1 MIARSFGIRFTLRRL
16 ALPSVHAPT
25 EREKLMAPKGTL
37 ESANAPP
44 PARGLVDLVAARLS
58 LLDLAQPTYGGDVI
72 AAILQLACDARASD
86 VHFTPTESDLIV
98 AWRVDGGLQPIATV
112 PQRLS
117 ANVAARL
124 KVLADLLTYR
134 TDVPQEGRLRD
145 ATHDMEM
152 RLSTFPTLNGEK
164 SVVRVFAGSGRFQWP
179 SDLGLPADLQQRL
192 LELLLETAG
201 TLIITGPAGSGKTTT
216 AYACLRELQRQ
227 VGSGKSVVTLEDPI
241 ESVLGGISQSQVN
254 RAAGF
259 DYVLGL
265 RSLLRQDPDAILV
278 GEIRDRE
285 TAETV
290 FQACLTGH
298 LVLTTF
304 HAGSAAEA
312 ICRLGD
318 MGIEPYQL
326 RAGLL
331 GILCQRLFRELCD
344 CAQWTDDDVH
354 RLGYPV
360 QRVRIPIGC
369 AGCNSTGYRGR
380 LLLAELLVPN
390 DAAVGRAIVTRADTT
405 ELTAL
410 ATAAGMLSISQRAIQ
425 AIEAGRT
432 SPAEA
437 RRVLG
442 FRDGSGHGAGV

>member
-1 MIARSFGIRFTLRRL
+1 
-16 ALPSVHAPT
+16 
-25 EREKLMAPKGTL
+25 MAPRGTQDPVEPL
-37 ESANAPP
+37 
-44 PARGLVDLVAARLS
+44 PAAKGLVERVSAQLPHTDS
-58 LLDLAQPTYGGDVI
+58 AQPSYVGDVI
-72 AAILQLACDARASD
+72 SAVLRVACEAGASD
-86 VHFTPTESDLIV
+86 VHFTPTESELLIL
-98 AWRVDGGLQPIATV
+98 WRVDGVLQAVATV
-112 PQRLS
+112 PRRLA

-145 ATHDMEM
+145 VTQDIEM
-152 RLSTFPTLNGEK
+152 RLSTFPTLYGEK
-164 SVVRVFAGSGRFQWP
+164 AVVRIFAGSGRFQWP
-179 SDLGLPADLQQRL
+179 ADLGLPDDLQQRL
-192 LELLLETAG
+192 LELLHETAG
-201 TLIITGPAGSGKTTT
+201 ALVITGPAGSGKTTT

-227 VGSGKSVVTLEDPI
+227 VGAGKSVVTLEDPI

-259 DYVLGL
+259 DYALGL

-304 HAGSAAEA
+304 HGGSAAEA
-312 ICRLGD
+312 ITRLGD
-318 MGIEPYQL
+318 MGIEPYLL

-344 CAQWTDDDVH
+344 CARWTDDETQK
-354 RLGYPV
+354 LGYQVAKARVPV
-360 QRVRIPIGC
+360 GC
-369 AGCNSTGYRGR
+369 SDCNGTGYRGR
-380 LLLAELLVPN
+380 LLLAELLVPG
-390 DAAVGRAIVTRADTT
+390 DPSVGRAILSNADATT
-405 ELTAL
+405 LQAL
-410 ATAAGMLSISQRAIQ
+410 ATQSGMNSISHRALQ
-425 AIEAGRT
+425 AIAEGRT

-442 FRDGSGHGAGV
+442 FRETFHHEAK

>member
-1 MIARSFGIRFTLRRL
+1 MASK
-16 ALPSVHAPT
+16 APQ
-25 EREKLMAPKGTL
+25 
-37 ESANAPP
+37 ESLVIP
-44 PARGLVDLVAARLS
+44 PAVGLVDRIAAQLPKV
-58 LLDLAQPTYGGDVI
+58 DPAHPTYVGDVI
-72 AAILQLACDARASD
+72 TAILQVACEARASD
-86 VHFTPTESDLIV
+86 VHFTPTESDLTV
-98 AWRVDGGLQPIATV
+98 AWRIDGVLQPIASI
-112 PQRLS
+112 PRRLS

-145 ATHDMEM
+145 DAQDVEM
-152 RLSTFPTLNGEK
+152 RLSTFPTLYGEK
-164 SVVRVFAGSGRFQWP
+164 AVVRLFAGSGRFQWP
-179 SDLGLPADLQQRL
+179 ADLGLPADLQQRL
-192 LELLLETAG
+192 LELLLETSG
-201 TLIITGPAGSGKTTT
+201 TLLITGSAGSGKTTT

-254 RAAGF
+254 RNAGF
-259 DYVLGL
+259 DYSLGL
-265 RSLLRQDPDAILV
+265 RSLMRQDPDAILV

-304 HAGSAAEA
+304 HAGGAAEA
-312 ICRLGD
+312 VCRLQD

-326 RAGLL
+326 RAGLV

-344 CAQWTDDDVH
+344 CARWTDDEIH

-360 QRVRIPIGC
+360 NRVRIPVGC
-369 AGCNSTGYRGR
+369 PNCSETGYRGR
-380 LLLAELLVPN
+380 MLLAELLIPD
-390 DAAVGRAIVTRADTT
+390 DATVGRAIVTRATT
-405 ELTAL
+405 AELQAL
-410 ATAAGMLSISQRAIQ
+410 AVASGMLSIHQRAVQ
-425 AIEAGRT
+425 AIEAGRI
-432 SPAEA
+432 SPAEV

-442 FRDGSGHGAGV
+442 FRDHANSRGDN

>member
-1 MIARSFGIRFTLRRL
+1 
-16 ALPSVHAPT
+16 
-25 EREKLMAPKGTL
+25 MAPKGL
-37 ESANAPP
+37 QDSAIAMPR
-44 PARGLVDLVAARLS
+44 AQGLVDLVALQLS
-58 LLDLAQPTYGGDVI
+58 KLEPSHQTYVGDLI
-72 AAILQLACDARASD
+72 EAILRVACEVRASD
-86 VHFTPTESDLIV
+86 VHFTPSDADLVV
-98 AWRVDGGLQPIATV
+98 AWRIDGVLQPIATV

-117 ANVAARL
+117 GNVAARL

-145 ATHDMEM
+145 ESNDLEM
-152 RLSTFPTLNGEK
+152 RLSTFPTLYGEK
-164 SVVRVFAGSGRFQWP
+164 AVVRIFAGAGRYQWP
-179 SDLGLPADLQQRL
+179 ADLGLPADLQQRL

-241 ESVLGGISQSQVN
+241 ESVLKGVSQSQVN
-254 RAAGF
+254 RPAGF
-259 DYVLGL
+259 DYALGL

-312 ICRLGD
+312 VCRLGD

-331 GILCQRLFRELCD
+331 GIICQRLFRELCG
-344 CAQWTDDDVH
+344 CAQWTEDENH

-360 QRVRIPIGC
+360 QRVRIPTGC
-369 AGCNSTGYRGR
+369 PLCNTTGYRGR
-380 LLLAELLVPN
+380 LLLAELLVPT
-390 DAAVGRAIVTRADTT
+390 DAAVGRAIISRADTS
-405 ELTAL
+405 ELNSL

-442 FRDGSGHGAGV
+442 FRDGFAHGVGVSVQPD